1 MSEEIEE
8 TEEIEEL
15 KNKNRGL
22 RLVSMKDFTNLDFTK
37 SNNFLT
43 SFYSNLQLN
52 EKRIINSLLYIF
64 SSYSK
69 ITKKEDLKRRFFK
82 EIFLKEKYF
91 EMNFQKL
98 LEIMKIKHNEITLKE
113 FENHLDNIRQYSF
126 KYIKTV
132 ENSTVRTSTSFIQK
146 YQIIKK
152 NDLFDNEIVKETS
165 IRIFFD
171 KELFDDIFNFTSVGY
186 TTLNININKI
196 KSNVGIGLYEELKR
210 ITNLKQIKK
219 KNEDTIISNKYKQ
232 NHSYTLE
239 ELNTLF
245 GSDYKYLSKLLPNLE
260 IQHKKLLKMNLIED
274 IYKFHIIDKK
284 LEIEIVRHQ
293 YEDEQIF

>member
-1 MSEEIEE
+1 MNKEL
-8 TEEIEEL
+8 EEL
-15 KNKNRGL
+15 KKENRSL
-22 RLVSMKDFTNLDFTK
+22 KLQSIKDFTNLDFTK

-64 SSYSK
+64 STYSK
-69 ITKKEDLKRRFFK
+69 ITKKEELKRKYFK
-82 EIFLKEKYF
+82 EIFLKEKSF
-91 EMNFQKL
+91 EINFQKF

-113 FENHLDNIRQYSF
+113 FENHLDNIRLYNF
-126 KYIKTV
+126 KYIKSE
-132 ENSTVRTSTSFIQK
+132 ENTTIKTSTSFIQK

-171 KELFDDIFNFTSVGY
+171 KELFDDIFNFTAIGY

-196 KSNVGIGLYEELKR
+196 KSSLGVGLYEELKR
-210 ITNLKQIKK
+210 ITNLKQIRK
-219 KNEDTIISNKYKQ
+219 KNENTIVSNKYKI
-232 NHSYTLE
+232 NHSYSLDD
-239 ELNTLF
+239 LNELF
-245 GSDYKYLSKLLPNLE
+245 GSDYKYLSKLLQNLL
-260 IQHKKLLKMNLIED
+260 IQHKKLLKMNLIDD
-274 IYKFHIIDKK
+274 IYQFHIIDKK

-293 YEDEQIF
+293 FEEEHIF

>member
-1 MSEEIEE
+1 
-8 TEEIEEL
+8 
-15 KNKNRGL
+15 
-22 RLVSMKDFTNLDFTK
+22 MKDFTNLDFTK

-98 LEIMKIKHNEITLKE
+98 LEIMKIKHNEITLKV

-152 NDLFDNEIVKETS
+152 NDLFENEIVKETS

-171 KELFDDIFNFTSVGY
+171 KELFDDIFNFTF
-186 TTLNININKI
+186 L
-196 KSNVGIGLYEELKR
+196 LLR
-210 ITNLKQIKK
+210 L
-219 KNEDTIISNKYKQ
+219 
-232 NHSYTLE
+232 
-239 ELNTLF
+239 LF
-245 GSDYKYLSKLLPNLE
+245 
-260 IQHKKLLKMNLIED
+260 
-274 IYKFHIIDKK
+274 
-284 LEIEIVRHQ
+284 
-293 YEDEQIF
+293 

>member
-1 MSEEIEE
+1 MNKEL
-8 TEEIEEL
+8 EEL
-15 KNKNRGL
+15 KKENRSL
-22 RLVSMKDFTNLDFTK
+22 RLQSIKNFTNLDFTK

-64 SSYSK
+64 STYSK
-69 ITKKEDLKRRFFK
+69 ITKKEELKRKYFQ
-82 EIFLKEKYF
+82 EIFLKEKSF
-91 EMNFQKL
+91 EINFQKF

-113 FENHLDNIRQYSF
+113 FENHLDNIKSYNF
-126 KYIKTV
+126 KYIKSE
-132 ENSTVRTSTSFIQK
+132 ENTTIKTSTSFIQK

-171 KELFDDIFNFTSVGY
+171 KELFDDIFNFTAIGY

-196 KSNVGIGLYEELKR
+196 KSSLGVGLYEELKR

-232 NHSYTLE
+232 NHSYSLE
-239 ELNTLF
+239 ELNLLF
-245 GSDYKYLSKLLPNLE
+245 GSKYKYLSKLLPNLE

>member
-1 MSEEIEE
+1 MNEE
-8 TEEIEEL
+8 TEEL

-69 ITKKEDLKRRFFK
+69 ITKKEELKRRFFK

-293 YEDEQIF
+293 FEDEQIF

>member
-1 MSEEIEE
+1 MSEEIEK

-37 SNNFLT
+37 SNNFLA

-152 NDLFDNEIVKETS
+152 NDLFENEIVKETS

-293 YEDEQIF
+293 FEDEQIF

>member
-91 EMNFQKL
+91 ELNFQKL

-113 FENHLDNIRQYSF
+113 FENHLDNIRQYGF

-232 NHSYTLE
+232 NHSYSLE
-239 ELNTLF
+239 ELNLLF
-245 GSDYKYLSKLLPNLE
+245 GSKYKYLSKLLPNLE

>member
-1 MSEEIEE
+1 MNKEL
-8 TEEIEEL
+8 EEL
-15 KNKNRGL
+15 KKENRSL
-22 RLVSMKDFTNLDFTK
+22 KLQSIKDFTNLDFTK

-64 SSYSK
+64 STYSK
-69 ITKKEDLKRRFFK
+69 ITKKEELKRKYFK
-82 EIFLKEKYF
+82 EIFLKEKSF
-91 EMNFQKL
+91 EINFQKF

-113 FENHLDNIRQYSF
+113 FENHLDNIRLYNF
-126 KYIKTV
+126 KYIKSE
-132 ENSTVRTSTSFIQK
+132 ENTTIKTSTSFIQK

-171 KELFDDIFNFTSVGY
+171 KELFDDIFNFTAIGY

-196 KSNVGIGLYEELKR
+196 KSSLGVGLYEELKR
-210 ITNLKQIKK
+210 ITNLKQIQK
-219 KNEDTIISNKYKQ
+219 KNENTIVSNKYKI
-232 NHSYTLE
+232 NHSYLLDD
-239 ELNTLF
+239 LNLLF
-245 GSDYKYLSKLLPNLE
+245 GSDYKFLSKLLQNLL
-260 IQHKKLLKMNLIED
+260 IQHKKLLKMNLIDD
-274 IYKFHIIDKK
+274 IYQFHIIDKK

-293 YEDEQIF
+293 FEEEHIF

>member
-1 MSEEIEE
+1 MNKD
-8 TEEIEEL
+8 IEEL
-15 KNKNRGL
+15 KKENRSL
-22 RLVSMKDFTNLDFTK
+22 KLQSIKDFTNLDFTK

-64 SSYSK
+64 STYSK
-69 ITKKEDLKRRFFK
+69 ITKKEELKRKYFK
-82 EIFLKEKYF
+82 EIFLKEKSF
-91 EMNFQKL
+91 EINFQKF

-113 FENHLDNIRQYSF
+113 FENHLDNIRLYNF
-126 KYIKTV
+126 KYVKSEENTTIK
-132 ENSTVRTSTSFIQK
+132 TSTSFIQK

-171 KELFDDIFNFTSVGY
+171 KELFDDIFNFTAIGY

-196 KSNVGIGLYEELKR
+196 KSSLGVGLYEELKR
-210 ITNLKQIKK
+210 ITNLKQIRK
-219 KNEDTIISNKYKQ
+219 KNENTIVSNKYKI
-232 NHSYTLE
+232 NHSYSLDD
-239 ELNTLF
+239 LNELF
-245 GSDYKYLSKLLPNLE
+245 GSDYKYLSKLLQNLL
-260 IQHKKLLKMNLIED
+260 IQHKKLLKMNLIDD
-274 IYKFHIIDKK
+274 IYQFHIIDKK

-293 YEDEQIF
+293 FEEEHIF

>member
-1 MSEEIEE
+1 MSEEIEK

-152 NDLFDNEIVKETS
+152 NDLFENEIVKETS

-293 YEDEQIF
+293 FEDEQIF

>member
-1 MSEEIEE
+1 MSEEIEK
-8 TEEIEEL
+8 TEKIEEL

-37 SNNFLT
+37 SNNFLA

-152 NDLFDNEIVKETS
+152 NDLFENEIVKETS

-293 YEDEQIF
+293 FEDEQIF

>member
-1 MSEEIEE
+1 MNKEL
-8 TEEIEEL
+8 EEL
-15 KNKNRGL
+15 KKENRSL
-22 RLVSMKDFTNLDFTK
+22 RLQSIKNFTNLDFTK

-64 SSYSK
+64 STYSK
-69 ITKKEDLKRRFFK
+69 ITKKEELKRKYFQ
-82 EIFLKEKYF
+82 EIFLKEKSF
-91 EMNFQKL
+91 EINFQKF

-113 FENHLDNIRQYSF
+113 FENHLDNIKSYNF
-126 KYIKTV
+126 KYIKSE
-132 ENSTVRTSTSFIQK
+132 ENTTIKTSTSFIQK

-171 KELFDDIFNFTSVGY
+171 KELFDDIFNFTAIGY

-196 KSNVGIGLYEELKR
+196 KSSMGVGLYEELKR
-210 ITNLKQIKK
+210 ITNLKQIRK
-219 KNEDTIISNKYKQ
+219 KNENTIVSNKYKQ
-232 NHSYTLE
+232 NHSYSLD
-239 ELNTLF
+239 ELNELF
-245 GSDYKYLSKLLPNLE
+245 GSDYKFLSKLLQNLL

-274 IYKFHIIDKK
+274 IYQFHIIDKK

-293 YEDEQIF
+293 FDDEYIF

>member
-1 MSEEIEE
+1 MNEE
-8 TEEIEEL
+8 TEEL

-69 ITKKEDLKRRFFK
+69 ITKKEELKRRFFK

-293 YEDEQIF
+293 FEEETIF

>member
-1 MSEEIEE
+1 MNKEL
-8 TEEIEEL
+8 EEL
-15 KNKNRGL
+15 KKENRSL
-22 RLVSMKDFTNLDFTK
+22 KLQSIKDFTNLDFTK

-64 SSYSK
+64 STYSK
-69 ITKKEDLKRRFFK
+69 ITKKEELKRKYFK
-82 EIFLKEKYF
+82 EIFLKEKSF
-91 EMNFQKL
+91 EINFQKF

-113 FENHLDNIRQYSF
+113 FENHLDNIRLYNF
-126 KYIKTV
+126 KYIKSE
-132 ENSTVRTSTSFIQK
+132 ENTTIKTSTSFIQK

-171 KELFDDIFNFTSVGY
+171 KELFDDIFNFTAIGY

-196 KSNVGIGLYEELKR
+196 KSSLGVGLYEELKR
-210 ITNLKQIKK
+210 ITNLKQIQK
-219 KNEDTIISNKYKQ
+219 KNENTIVSNKYKI
-232 NHSYTLE
+232 NHSYSLDD
-239 ELNTLF
+239 LNELF
-245 GSDYKYLSKLLPNLE
+245 GSDYKYLSKLLQNLL

-274 IYKFHIIDKK
+274 IYKFHIIEKK

>member
-1 MSEEIEE
+1 MSEEIKK
-8 TEEIEEL
+8 IEEL
-15 KNKNRGL
+15 KEKNRGL

-69 ITKKEDLKRRFFK
+69 ITKKEELKRRFFK

-245 GSDYKYLSKLLPNLE
+245 GSNYKYLSKLLPNLE

-293 YEDEQIF
+293 FEEEVIF

>member
-1 MSEEIEE
+1 MSEEIKK
-8 TEEIEEL
+8 IEEL
-15 KNKNRGL
+15 KEKNRGL

-69 ITKKEDLKRRFFK
+69 ITKKEELKRRFFK

-113 FENHLDNIRQYSF
+113 FENHLDNIRQYIF

-152 NDLFDNEIVKETS
+152 NDLFDNEIMKETS

-196 KSNVGIGLYEELKR
+196 KSNVGMGLYEELKR

-245 GSDYKYLSKLLPNLE
+245 GSNYKYLSKLLPNLE

>member
-8 TEEIEEL
+8 L
-15 KNKNRGL
+15 KKENRGL
-22 RLVSMKDFTNLDFTK
+22 RLVSIKDFTNLDFTK

-232 NHSYTLE
+232 NHSYSLD
-239 ELNTLF
+239 ELNDLF

-260 IQHKKLLKMNLIED
+260 IQHKKLLKMNLIDD

-284 LEIEIVRHQ
+284 LEIEIVRMKF
-293 YEDEQIF
+293 EDDEQIF

>member
-1 MSEEIEE
+1 MNEKIEEI
-8 TEEIEEL
+8 

-22 RLVSMKDFTNLDFTK
+22 KLVSIKDFTNLDFTK

-69 ITKKEDLKRRFFK
+69 ITKKEELKRRFFK

-196 KSNVGIGLYEELKR
+196 KSNLGIGLYEELKR

-239 ELNTLF
+239 ELNSLF
-245 GSDYKYLSKLLPNLE
+245 GSDYKFLSKLLANLE

-284 LEIEIVRHQ
+284 LEIEIVRH
-293 YEDEQIF
+293 YFDEETIF

>member
-1 MSEEIEE
+1 MNKEL
-8 TEEIEEL
+8 EEL
-15 KNKNRGL
+15 KKENRSL
-22 RLVSMKDFTNLDFTK
+22 KLQSIKDFTNLDFTK

-64 SSYSK
+64 STYSK
-69 ITKKEDLKRRFFK
+69 ITKKEELKRKYFK
-82 EIFLKEKYF
+82 EIFLKEKSF
-91 EMNFQKL
+91 EINFQKF

-113 FENHLDNIRQYSF
+113 FENHLDNIRLYNF
-126 KYIKTV
+126 KYVKSEENTTIK
-132 ENSTVRTSTSFIQK
+132 TSTSFIQK

-171 KELFDDIFNFTSVGY
+171 KELFDDIFNFTAIGY

-196 KSNVGIGLYEELKR
+196 KSSLGVGLYEELKR
-210 ITNLKQIKK
+210 ITNLKQIRK
-219 KNEDTIISNKYKQ
+219 KNENTIVSNKYKI
-232 NHSYTLE
+232 NHSYSLDD
-239 ELNTLF
+239 LNELF
-245 GSDYKYLSKLLPNLE
+245 GSDYKYLSKLLQNLL
-260 IQHKKLLKMNLIED
+260 IQHKKLLKMNLIDD
-274 IYKFHIIDKK
+274 IYQFHIIDKK

-293 YEDEQIF
+293 FEEEHIF